1 MCAFVNIRCHPEDC
15 HVIKMTCLHLP
26 VACFPELYTIKLYQF
41 SRYFSICFYLNELLH
56 FQFLL
61 MLLWNEFVRVSAR
74 SGQISV
80 FSMHLDENLLKNMS
94 RKVFCPYKIISARKS
109 LCWPY
114 FLCFSRFPSKC
125 IEKHTT
131 QKSGHMG
138 KNSETLVK
146 PWQEQ

>member
-61 MLLWNEFVRVSAR
+61 MLLWRVSL
-74 SGQISV
+74 SEFLPV
-80 FSMHLDENLLKNMS
+80 VVYFLCFSMHLDVNL
-94 RKVFCPYKIISARKS
+94 
-109 LCWPY
+109 
-114 FLCFSRFPSKC
+114 
-125 IEKHTT
+125 EKTI
-131 QKSGHMG
+131 
-138 KNSETLVK
+138 
-146 PWQEQ
+146 